1 MILPK
6 CENIY
11 NDSKKLLKKE
21 GFELLFSH
29 FGEFKTSKINEFISD
44 IEEYLTTK
52 KEPKKIIKSFFNIL
66 IEGLQ
71 NIKNHG
77 EFSANDQQLAY
88 CNIVSSDDV
97 YVIHFANLIISEKLG
112 ALNKAINRLNNTDYD
127 GVKKIYLDTLTNG
140 EISKKGGA
148 GLGVITMAMKSKN
161 KIILNNTPIND
172 KLSLI
177 SIEINLNKK

>member
-1 MILPK
+1 VILPK

-11 NDSKKLLKKE
+11 NNSKNLLKKE
-21 GFELLFSH
+21 GFELLFSY
-29 FGEFKTSKINEFISD
+29 FGEFKTSKINEFTSET
-44 IEEYLTTK
+44 EEYLITK

-77 EFSANDQQLAY
+77 EFSANGQQLAY
-88 CNIVSSDDV
+88 CNIVTNEDI
-97 YVIHFANLIISEKLG
+97 YIIHFANLIISKKVD

-127 GVKKIYLDTLTNG
+127 GVKEIYLDTLTNG

-161 KIILNNTPIND
+161 KIILNSTPIND